1 MRHYGP
7 CLCGA
12 TDCPSCGPA
21 QGYEV
26 IRRWNPLTQRYQYVN
41 PDEGAVDEDVDPDNP
56 DEDSTVEDREPD
68 YEHREVYEPIEAEWA
83 RWRDE

>member
-1 MRHYGP
+1 MRHIGP
-7 CLCGA
+7 CMCGA
-12 TDCPSCGPA
+12 TDCPNCGPA

-26 IRRWNPLTQRYQYVN
+26 IRRWNPLTQRYTWTN
-41 PDEGAVDEDVDPDNP
+41 PDEDVDPDNP

-68 YEHREVYEPIEAEWA
+68 YEHREVYEPIEAEWE